1 MHPHTFRNARTH
13 GGYHEIGQVGI
24 YIYTTATQFFPAKK
38 TYSAKGDILPNKK
51 RNRLTMVVYG
61 IRIKESGGRVDAKE
75 QDGDGEGEADRP

>member
-1 MHPHTFRNARTH
+1 MEAA
-13 GGYHEIGQVGI
+13 G

-38 TYSAKGDILPNKK
+38 ASSANGDILPNKK

-61 IRIKESGGRVDAKE
+61 IRIKESGGRRDAKE